1 MEPPPLEWTQIISLS
16 NAALLTFPNA
26 ADWLG
31 RRAEAY
37 QWLNNPTAVLAD
49 WEQVTIISPTNHGAW
64 YQLGLARQAL
74 NDLPGAQ
81 QAFETATQFD
91 GEQHLEYYV
100 ALARVYEQLDLLE
113 QAKATY
119 RIAQR
124 IDPENKSIEQTLLR
138 LGE

>member
-1 MEPPPLEWTQIISLS
+1 
-16 NAALLTFPNA
+16 
-26 ADWLG
+26 
-31 RRAEAY
+31 
-37 QWLNNPTAVLAD
+37 
-49 WEQVTIISPTNHGAW
+49 
-64 YQLGLARQAL
+64 
-74 NDLPGAQ
+74 
-81 QAFETATQFD
+81 
-91 GEQHLEYYV
+91 V